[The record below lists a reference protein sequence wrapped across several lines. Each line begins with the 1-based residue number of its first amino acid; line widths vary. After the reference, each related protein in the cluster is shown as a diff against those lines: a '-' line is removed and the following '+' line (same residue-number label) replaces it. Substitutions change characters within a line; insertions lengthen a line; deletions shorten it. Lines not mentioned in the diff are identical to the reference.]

1 MTFLVIFLVLLFA
14 PYLINLVSTFLTRQI
29 QKISNQTTN
38 QLLLQNYQ
46 PMPTEEL
53 STEEPDANIYQVDPD
68 SEIQLHP
75 QTDDAPR
82 QQEAN

>member
-1 MTFLVIFLVLLFA
+1 MLED
-14 PYLINLVSTFLTRQI
+14 
-29 QKISNQTTN
+29 
-38 QLLLQNYQ
+38 YQ
-46 PMPTEEL
+46 PLPTEELL